1 MILYPAPTIDDS
13 ELRIVGIHPD
23 DKHHICIGPRTEEN
37 RAAFKAAGLIVI
49 GCYVETAR
57 LLTKEAIL

>member
-1 MILYPAPTIDDS
+1 MVLNIEPTIDDA
-13 ELRIVGIHPD
+13 ELRIVGMHPN

-37 RAAFKAAGLIVI
+37 RLAFKAAGLII
-49 GCYVETAR
+49 RGCYVEEAR